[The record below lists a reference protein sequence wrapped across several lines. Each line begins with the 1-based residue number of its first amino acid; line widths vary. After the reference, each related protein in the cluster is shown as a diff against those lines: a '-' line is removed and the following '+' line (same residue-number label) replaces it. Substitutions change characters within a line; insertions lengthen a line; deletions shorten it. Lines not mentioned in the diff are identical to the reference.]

1 MKIIHTSDWHLGQ
14 NFFGFDRR
22 PDHEHM
28 IGELTD
34 LIISEKPD
42 ALIVAGDIYDTQTP
56 GAAVQKM
63 FVESMVALHKA
74 HPAMTIVCISGNH
87 DSASRH
93 EIHQAPWSALNVY
106 MMGKIDSENLQANI
120 IEVQDKGWIVAVP
133 YTNERFLDDS
143 FYGKLQDAVNEKTD
157 GINPVIYVGHAAM
170 KDCEFT
176 GHDILN
182 DRFIGGIECTDI
194 EDIGDAYD
202 YIALGHIHKAQT
214 FRNGRAR
221 YCGSPLPVSFD
232 EVRSGYEHGFT
243 IVETASHGAT
253 PSIRTKNIECTHPL
267 VNIPAEGHAGWTEVI
282 EELKAFPSEIP
293 AYIRLNV
300 MLKDDQTLPYDKE
313 NQIMEALQG
322 KQGRYALLNP
332 TREQTARTAGQTG
345 AVRIS
350 SVEELLNSNPLTVM
364 QSYAQMKEFAF
375 TDSYVEMFNEIIES
389 LNRTEDEDQETGN

>member
-22 PDHEHM
+22 PDHEQM
-28 IGELTD
+28 IGALAD
-34 LIISEKPD
+34 LIKAEKPD

-63 FVESMVALHKA
+63 FVENMAALHKA

-93 EIHQAPWSALNVY
+93 EIHQAPWAALNVY
-106 MMGKIDSENLQANI
+106 MLGKTDSENLQANI
-120 IEVQDKGWIVAVP
+120 LRIDGKGWIVAVP
-133 YTNERFLDDS
+133 YTNERFLDDG
-143 FYGKLQDAVNEKTD
+143 FYRKLHDTVAEQTD
-157 GINPVIYVGHAAM
+157 GSKPVIYVGHAAM

-194 EDIGDAYD
+194 EELGDYYD

-221 YCGSPLPVSFD
+221 YCGSPLPVGFD

-243 IVETASHGAT
+243 IVEIAAHGDK
-253 PSIRTKNIECTHPL
+253 PDIRTKEFECAHPL
-267 VNIPAEGHAGWTEVI
+267 VNIPADGHAEWPSVI

-300 MLKDDQTLPYDKE
+300 LLKDDQMLPYDKE
-313 NQIMEALQG
+313 SQIMEALKG

-332 TREQTARTAGQTG
+332 TREQTVRADGQTG
-345 AVRIS
+345 EVNTL

-364 QSYAQMKEFAF
+364 QSYARIKEFAF
-375 TDSYVEMFNEIIES
+375 TDSYTEMFNEIIES
-389 LNRTEDEDQETGN
+389 LNITEDEDQETGN